1 MFLRRFLPLCLG
13 LKERFWSAILAA
25 SLLTAT
31 FFPTI
36 AVGQTP
42 LSEDWQKSHRQLA
55 ELNARQKAVL
65 AELFQYSLQI
75 QTTREHLQALEVDR
89 KRLDLEKTRLEREL
103 RLAEEEYQSWRT
115 KAGRGLRLL
124 QELGPAS
131 YLQVLLAAQSLGDF
145 LERWRLVERV
155 LQGSARLLAELKGRG
170 QVLAEKE
177 RRLASKQQELALVR
191 ARKEQELSRLT
202 QVQKEKEDFLREL
215 GAEKGFYQERLA
227 GLEKEWATKIRPF
240 IEKLDQRLASLSQ
253 QVSDLPGAEMA
264 LTGDGMNLKLSQD
277 ALNSL
282 WLKAAGLPEAAFV
295 LEDNQV
301 KILVPG
307 LELTLLGTFVLDG
320 NQALRYQV
328 NQVEVAGLAV
338 STATQTDLFAGHP
351 LRLDLSAILGPF
363 QLKTVAV
370 TREGVNL
377 VITPR
382 VIP

>member
-1 MFLRRFLPLCLG
+1 MPLCLG